1 MRGCPCQTKARKFMT
16 REEAIHL
23 SIKHWQENVRRLEDG
38 QGLTIQD
45 YSSESCPL
53 CQKYYDNIVLNC
65 GECPLKKV
73 NCCDDNGS
81 AWKEFCMDHSVS
93 NAQKIVEVLKSLL

>member
-23 SIKHWQENVRRLEDG
+23 SIKHWQENVRKLEDG
-38 QGLTIQD
+38 QGATIH
-45 YSSESCPL
+45 YRSESCPL
-53 CQKYYDNIVLNC
+53 CQKYWDDIMMNC
-65 GECPLKKV
+65 GKCPLKKV
-73 NCCDDNGS
+73 NCCYDKGS
-81 AWKEFCMDHSVS
+81 AWKEFLMEPSVS